1 MKNGICTQVLK
12 SLFSPSVRGDGS
24 ADDVRRRGPSAFT
37 LIELLVVI
45 AIIAILAAMLMPAL
59 SQARERGRA
68 ISCLSNC
75 REIGTIFLL
84 YADGNDG
91 YMPVAYGFRKNNE
104 FLVRCWLQC
113 VNPLLGRTRAVQ
125 IDRAGK
131 LMLCPTLRNE
141 LKANEF
147 GEYLPTY
154 TYNRRLGDLDYTQK
168 GNLNFHA
175 RKVNRAR
182 YPGKFVTLME
192 GIKEGERMTIVTAAA
207 DIDKLAH
214 PHSGRNNHLY
224 ADGHADAVN
233 MYATYNDWRAW
244 CQPYSYMP
252 YRKWSEAGAEW

>member
-1 MKNGICTQVLK
+1 
-12 SLFSPSVRGDGS
+12 
-24 ADDVRRRGPSAFT
+24 
-37 LIELLVVI
+37 
-45 AIIAILAAMLMPAL
+45 
-59 SQARERGRA
+59 
-68 ISCLSNC
+68 
-75 REIGTIFLL
+75 
-84 YADGNDG
+84 
-91 YMPVAYGFRKNNE
+91 
-104 FLVRCWLQC
+104 
-113 VNPLLGRTRAVQ
+113 
-125 IDRAGK
+125 
-131 LMLCPTLRNE
+131 MLCPTLRNE